1 MSPQSHGGIDM
12 SKRNIISNE
21 MQAQTQVQGQPQ
33 AQTQSQQNDK
43 AKTLEELLAAAAAAK
58 AAAEE
63 ATKVAEEATK
73 AAEEAA
79 KAAEAE
85 AEKAKEAAAAEKAK
99 VIAKAKAAG
108 KYRMAYL
115 PVMADGT
122 LGRPY
127 ASPFLAEQA
136 SPMGKVEKRLCW
148 GGVTGPIG
156 DPLTPEEMEDIQ

>member
-1 MSPQSHGGIDM
+1 M
-12 SKRNIISNE
+12 SKRNI
-21 MQAQTQVQGQPQ
+21 MAQQTMSGVIDEWLVDRDQGQDQTKAQAKAQPQ
-33 AQTQSQQNDK
+33 
-43 AKTLEELLAAAAAAK
+43 TLEELMAAAAAAK
-58 AAAEE
+58 AAAEK
-63 ATKVAEEATK
+63 ATKIAEEAAK
-73 AAEEAA
+73 AADEAA

-85 AEKAKEAAAAEKAK
+85 AKKAKEVAAAEKAK
-99 VIAKAKAAG
+99 VIAEAKAAG

-148 GGVTGPIG
+148 GAVTGPIG

>member
-1 MSPQSHGGIDM
+1 M
-12 SKRNIISNE
+12 SKKNVNGAQVQVQVQE
-21 MQAQTQVQGQPQ
+21 QVQTQTQAQTQP
-33 AQTQSQQNDK
+33 QQNEV
-43 AKTLEELLAAAAAAK
+43 KTLEELLAAAAAAK

-63 ATKVAEEATK
+63 ATKVAEEAAK
-73 AAEEAA
+73 AADEAA

-85 AEKAKEAAAAEKAK
+85 AKKAKEAAKAERAKA
-99 VIAKAKAAG
+99 IAEAKAAG

-156 DPLTPEEMEDIQ
+156 DPLTPKEMEDIQ

>member
-1 MSPQSHGGIDM
+1 M
-12 SKRNIISNE
+12 SKRN
-21 MQAQTQVQGQPQ
+21 MQTQVQTQVQAQTQT
-33 AQTQSQQNDK
+33 QTPSRQDLSCAVDEWFSSQQEG
-43 AKTLEELLAAAAAAK
+43 KTLEELLAAAAAAK
-58 AAAEE
+58 AAAEK
-63 ATKVAEEATK
+63 ATKIAEEATK
-73 AAEEAA
+73 AAEKAA

-85 AEKAKEAAAAEKAK
+85 AEKAKEAAAAERAK

-115 PVMADGT
+115 PVMTDGT

-136 SPMGKVEKRLCW
+136 SPMGKIEKRLCW
-148 GGVTGPIG
+148 GAITGPIG